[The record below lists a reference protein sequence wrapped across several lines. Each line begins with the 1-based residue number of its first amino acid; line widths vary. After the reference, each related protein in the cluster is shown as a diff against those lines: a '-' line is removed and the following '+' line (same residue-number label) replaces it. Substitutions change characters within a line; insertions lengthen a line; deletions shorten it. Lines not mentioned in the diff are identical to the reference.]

1 MPSDIWMST
10 STNEMKMRAELEDKE
25 HKDETVNNEGVNLCT
40 NECSAGKKSVFKGSR
55 IYCILFL
62 VFSCHVYS
70 STTTFFAPILALD
83 HFHLE
88 LIHTNLLFVNG
99 AMFTLLALIGFF
111 YASEYL
117 EERTLY
123 IFSLLM
129 QIIALTCLTYLA
141 FSWDDVTDDQYYILL
156 INVCLGMQNFGYPFG
171 NSIISKITDP
181 KNAAFFQGLSYASSH
196 VARLASRIAVSFV
209 FTKLSLIWYCFVMVL
224 LWFIGGTWYAVLYQR
239 LVPNLSMNC

>member
-1 MPSDIWMST
+1 MEVLSQYFWANLICKDFVFLEGMCCFGSAVGPGIGSFVSFRVNIFGWKVNEGNSPGIVLVVIWLIFVISIFLMPSDIWMST
-10 STNEMKMRAELEDKE
+10 STNEVKMRTELEDKE

-40 NECSAGKKSVFKGSR
+40 NECSAGKKSVFKDSR
-55 IYCILFL
+55 IYCTLFL

-123 IFSLLM
+123 ILL
-129 QIIALTCLTYLA
+129 C
-141 FSWDDVTDDQYYILL
+141 
-156 INVCLGMQNFGYPFG
+156 
-171 NSIISKITDP
+171 
-181 KNAAFFQGLSYASSH
+181 
-196 VARLASRIAVSFV
+196 
-209 FTKLSLIWYCFVMVL
+209 
-224 LWFIGGTWYAVLYQR
+224 
-239 LVPNLSMNC
+239 